1 MICASGG
8 DDNGVENE
16 AVSLEILEEFKTS
29 PIGDICS
36 SSSLLL
42 PSRLKLEETV
52 ICLKPNEVLSLE
64 EDEPIKSLEET
75 SEVQSDSSGQDHDK
89 FRKVAGGVKKEEKSK
104 QGSSDVKPK
113 PSKKPKKTKTEIKLA
128 KVSNQLNLKK
138 INACFKPLL
147 SGEIKEDIQK
157 HQCRPEAFSLEILRH
172 SQEGEF
178 VRLNE
183 RPLLPICTSQPQPSK
198 QQGSRRHDS
207 FRGQKG
213 CDWIEGNNSSNV
225 TGDLIGREIS
235 QGTEGTNE
243 GGVL

>member
-1 MICASGG
+1 M
-8 DDNGVENE
+8 
-16 AVSLEILEEFKTS
+16 LLLS
-29 PIGDICS
+29 PS
-36 SSSLLL
+36 SSE
-42 PSRLKLEETV
+42 LKETV
-52 ICLKPNEVLSLE
+52 TCLKHSEVLSLE
-64 EDEPIKSLEET
+64 EEKSTISLEET
-75 SEVQSDSSGQDHDK
+75 SEVQSDASGQDHDK
-89 FRKVAGGVKKEEKSK
+89 FRKVAGGVQKEEKSK

-138 INACFKPLL
+138 INACFKPLP

-213 CDWIEGNNSSNV
+213 SDWTKGNNSSNV
-225 TGDLIGREIS
+225 SRELIGRETS
-235 QGTEGTNE
+235 QGNDWANE
-243 GGVL
+243 GGEL